1 MGNSE
6 SKVLIDLQANASK
19 VHDRLKT
26 ASKVIMKQYDK
37 KKFDALIKKNEEDA
51 EELLKGDPRY
61 VYLVADKRN
70 LIKFKKSFEDV
81 LTYFFDATKNWE
93 NWNNFSEDFKLQW
106 LQDLIIETK
115 KYVESVHVTMQRL
128 LLGVGLAV
136 VVGFIEIFT
145 GFLTNAFKFA
155 IKSCKSLTQPYLQTL
170 TTIGTYLFPAV
181 GVAVM
186 EAIVT
191 ALTVGFA
198 IYMGYQLVIG
208 VKGLYDAAVLF
219 LRKTALNST
228 EAACYRQILQHYSAI
243 DANFV
248 PL

>member
-115 KYVESVHVTMQRL
+115 KICRICPCHDAKTSSWSRTRRSCRL
-128 LLGVGLAV
+128 HRNLYR
-136 VVGFIEIFT
+136 I
-145 GFLTNAFKFA
+145 
-155 IKSCKSLTQPYLQTL
+155 PY
-170 TTIGTYLFPAV
+170 
-181 GVAVM
+181 
-186 EAIVT
+186 
-191 ALTVGFA
+191 
-198 IYMGYQLVIG
+198 
-208 VKGLYDAAVLF
+208 
-219 LRKTALNST
+219 
-228 EAACYRQILQHYSAI
+228 
-243 DANFV
+243 
-248 PL
+248 